1 MKRPRTLSAAF
12 VKNVTEAGRYG
23 DGRGGFGLS
32 LLVKPSST
40 GRVAKSWSQRVRIGG
55 KENNLGLGS
64 YPAVTLSNARGRALS
79 NVRAIAEGRDPRGSG
94 IPTFREAA
102 EKTIELQR
110 GSWKGDKT
118 ERLWHSRL
126 STYAYPR
133 FGGLRVDQVTVADVL
148 GALAPIWQDKIETA
162 TKLRQILSVVFRW
175 SIAHSYRTDDPAHA
189 VAAILPKQ
197 TGNRSHYKA
206 TPYAKVGDAIAK
218 IRDADAC
225 HTARLALEFVIL
237 TAVRSG
243 EARGAR
249 WDEIDLEAGLWTV
262 PADRMKAGREF
273 RVPLSGAAM
282 ELLRAAQEYS
292 DGSGLVFPSACG
304 KELRDGALSGLLRDA
319 GVAATVHGFRSS
331 FRDWCAET
339 GQPRELAELSLA
351 HCIGNAVEQA
361 YSRSDLLDKR
371 RAVMEAWG
379 AYCS

>member
-1 MKRPRTLSAAF
+1 M
-12 VKNVTEAGRYG
+12 
-23 DGRGGFGLS
+23 
-32 LLVKPSST
+32 
-40 GRVAKSWSQRVRIGG
+40 
-55 KENNLGLGS
+55 
-64 YPAVTLSNARGRALS
+64 
-79 NVRAIAEGRDPRGSG
+79 
-94 IPTFREAA
+94 
-102 EKTIELQR
+102 
-110 GSWKGDKT
+110 
-118 ERLWHSRL
+118 
-126 STYAYPR
+126 
-133 FGGLRVDQVTVADVL
+133 
-148 GALAPIWQDKIETA
+148 
-162 TKLRQILSVVFRW
+162 
-175 SIAHSYRTDDPAHA
+175 
-189 VAAILPKQ
+189 
-197 TGNRSHYKA
+197 
-206 TPYAKVGDAIAK
+206 
-218 IRDADAC
+218 
-225 HTARLALEFVIL
+225 
-237 TAVRSG
+237 
-243 EARGAR
+243 
-249 WDEIDLEAGLWTV
+249 WTV